1 MKWEDKGQSRNVTDN
16 RRRSGRGSGRGVG
29 RGVGGGMASLG
40 VGGFLIVLVLS
51 LVSGVDLFGLLGIQS
66 PLSQG
71 GTTQTQSQPQSQ
83 SRIQPQSQ
91 GGVGT
96 PGDQQMVSFV
106 SAVLDD
112 SQATWT
118 AIFRENDISYR
129 EAQLSLESGTVPSAC
144 GNVPAAAG
152 PFYCPLD
159 EIVYLN
165 FAFFDDLQ
173 NRYGASG
180 DFAQAYVIAHEIGHH
195 VQNLLGTSDE
205 VRQQQQA
212 NPRAA
217 NRLSV
222 ALELQADCYA
232 GVWGGEQTQAGSQ
245 QSSSRVGSISQ
256 ADFEEGITAAAAIGD
271 DRLQEQATG
280 RVNPETFTHG
290 SSEQRVNWFSRGF
303 KTGDPSQCDTF
314 AAL

>member
-1 MKWEDKGQSRNVTDN
+1 MKWEDRGQSRNVTDN
-16 RRRSGRGSGRGVG
+16 RGRSGRGVG
-29 RGVGGGMASLG
+29 RGVGGGLASLG

-51 LVSGVDLFGLLGIQS
+51 LVSGVDLFGLLRIQS
-66 PLSQG
+66 PLQG
-71 GTTQTQSQPQSQ
+71 GTTQTQTQTQPQSQ
-83 SRIQPQSQ
+83 NGAQS
-91 GGVGT
+91 
-96 PGDQQMVSFV
+96 PGDRQMVSFV

-118 AIFRENDISYR
+118 AIFRENKLTYR
-129 EAQLSLESGTVPSAC
+129 DAQLSLESGTVPSAC
-144 GNVPAAAG
+144 GNVPASAG

-159 EIVYLN
+159 ETIYLN
-165 FAFFDDLQ
+165 FAFFGDLQ

-180 DFAQAYVIAHEIGHH
+180 DFAQAYVIAHEMGHH
-195 VQNLLGTSDE
+195 VQNLLGTSDQ

-212 NPRAA
+212 NPRQA

-232 GVWGGEQTQAGSQ
+232 GIWGGEQTQAKTNPSDQLYG
-245 QSSSRVGSISQ
+245 ITQ

-271 DRLQEQATG
+271 DRLQKQATG
-280 RVNPETFTHG
+280 RVNPEAFTHG

-303 KTGDPSQCDTF
+303 KSGNPSQCDTF
-314 AAL
+314 ASL

>member
-1 MKWEDKGQSRNVTDN
+1 MKWEDRGQSRNVSDN
-16 RRRSGRGSGRGVG
+16 RGRSGGGSGRA
-29 RGVGGGMASLG
+29 VGGLASLG
-40 VGGFLIVLVLS
+40 IGGFLIVLVLS
-51 LVSGVDLFGLLGIQS
+51 LVTGVDLFGLLGIQS

-71 GTTQTQSQPQSQ
+71 GTPQTQSQTQSQ
-83 SRIQPQSQ
+83 SQRAGSPADRQR
-91 GGVGT
+91 
-96 PGDQQMVSFV
+96 VSFV

-112 SQATWT
+112 SQATWA
-118 AIFRENDISYR
+118 AIFRENDIAYE

-159 EIVYLN
+159 ETIYLN
-165 FAFFDDLQ
+165 FAFFGDLQ

-180 DFAQAYVIAHEIGHH
+180 DFAQAYVIAHEMGHH

-212 NPRAA
+212 NPGQA

-232 GVWGGEQTQAGSQ
+232 GIWGGEQLRAESQ
-245 QSSSRVGSISQ
+245 QSSSRVEAISQ

-271 DRLQEQATG
+271 DRLQRQATG
-280 RVNPETFTHG
+280 RVNPEAFTHG

-303 KTGDPSQCDTF
+303 KSGNPSQCDTF
-314 AAL
+314 ASL

>member
-1 MKWEDKGQSRNVTDN
+1 MKWEDRGQSRNVTDN
-16 RRRSGRGSGRGVG
+16 RGRSGRGGRS
-29 RGVGGGMASLG
+29 VGGGMASLG
-40 VGGFLIVLVLS
+40 IGGFLVVLVLS

-66 PLSQG
+66 PLQS
-71 GTTQTQSQPQSQ
+71 GTTQTQSQSG
-83 SRIQPQSQ
+83 SAR
-91 GGVGT
+91 T
-96 PGDQQMVSFV
+96 PGDQQQVSFV

-112 SQATWT
+112 SQATWA
-118 AIFRENDISYR
+118 AIFRENNIPYR
-129 EAQLSLESGTVPSAC
+129 EAQLSLESGNVPSAC
-144 GNVPAAAG
+144 GNIPASAG

-159 EIVYLN
+159 ETVYLN
-165 FAFFDDLQ
+165 FAFFNDLQ

-256 ADFEEGITAAAAIGD
+256 ADFEEGLTAAAAIGD
-271 DRLQEQATG
+271 DRLQAQATG
-280 RVNPETFTHG
+280 RVNPEAFTHG

-303 KTGDPSQCDTF
+303 RSGNPSQCDTF
-314 AAL
+314 ASL

>member
-1 MKWEDKGQSRNVTDN
+1 MKWEDRGRSRNVTDN
-16 RRRSGRGSGRGVG
+16 RGRSSGRGSRGRS
-29 RGVGGGMASLG
+29 VGGGMASLG
-40 VGGFLIVLVLS
+40 IGGFLIVLVLS

-66 PLSQG
+66 PLQG
-71 GTTQTQSQPQSQ
+71 GSSQTQTQSQNSA
-83 SRIQPQSQ
+83 
-91 GGVGT
+91 GT
-96 PGDQQMVSFV
+96 PADEQMVSFV

-112 SQATWT
+112 SQATWA
-118 AIFRENDISYR
+118 AIFRENNLTYE
-129 EAQLSLESGTVPSAC
+129 EARLSLESGTVPSAC
-144 GNVPAAAG
+144 GDVPASAG

-159 EIVYLN
+159 ETVYLN
-165 FAFFDDLQ
+165 FAFFGELQ

-195 VQNLLGTSDE
+195 VQNLLGASDE

-212 NPRAA
+212 NPRQA

-232 GVWGGEQTQAGSQ
+232 GVWGGEQTQAGAQ
-245 QSSSRVGSISQ
+245 QSSTRVGSISQ

-280 RVNPETFTHG
+280 RVNPEAFTHG
-290 SSEQRVNWFSRGF
+290 SSEQRVRWFTRGF
-303 KTGDPSQCDTF
+303 NSRDPGQCDTF
-314 AAL
+314 ASL

>member
-1 MKWEDKGQSRNVTDN
+1 MKWEDRGRSRNVTDN
-16 RRRSGRGSGRGVG
+16 RGRSGRGVG

-51 LVSGVDLFGLLGIQS
+51 LVSGVDLFGLFGIQS
-66 PLSQG
+66 PLQG
-71 GTTQTQSQPQSQ
+71 GTTPTQTQSQPQSQ
-83 SRIQPQSQ
+83 PKPQS
-91 GGVGT
+91 GSIRT
-96 PGDQQMVSFV
+96 PGDAQKVSFV

-112 SQATWT
+112 SQATWA
-118 AIFRENDISYR
+118 AIFQENDIPYR

-144 GNVPAAAG
+144 GDVPASAG

-159 EIVYLN
+159 ETVYLN
-165 FAFFDDLQ
+165 FAFFDDLR

-180 DFAQAYVIAHEIGHH
+180 DFAQAYVIAHEMGHH
-195 VQNLLGTSDE
+195 VQNLLGTSGE

-212 NPRAA
+212 NPGAA

-232 GVWGGEQTQAGSQ
+232 GVWGGEQTRAGAQ
-245 QSSSRVGSISQ
+245 QSSTRVGSISQ

-271 DRLQEQATG
+271 DRLQAEATG
-280 RVNPETFTHG
+280 RVNPEAFTHG
-290 SSEQRVNWFSRGF
+290 SSEQRVNWFSQGF
-303 KTGDPSQCDTF
+303 SSGNPSRCDTF
-314 AAL
+314 ASL

>member
-1 MKWEDKGQSRNVTDN
+1 MKWEDRGQSRNVTDN
-16 RRRSGRGSGRGVG
+16 RGRRSSGRGGGV
-29 RGVGGGMASLG
+29 GGMASLG

-66 PLSQG
+66 PLQG
-71 GTTQTQSQPQSQ
+71 GATPTQTQSS
-83 SRIQPQSQ
+83 SA
-91 GGVGT
+91 GT

-112 SQATWT
+112 SQATWA
-118 AIFRENDISYR
+118 AIFRENNIAYR
-129 EAQLSLESGTVPSAC
+129 EAQLSLESGNVPSAC
-144 GNVPAAAG
+144 GTVPASAG

-159 EIVYLN
+159 ETVYLN
-165 FAFFDDLQ
+165 FAFFNDLQ

-180 DFAQAYVIAHEIGHH
+180 DFAQAYVIAHEMGHH

-212 NPRAA
+212 NPRQA

-232 GVWGGEQTQAGSQ
+232 GIWGGEQTQAKSQ
-245 QSSSRVGSISQ
+245 QAGDQIESISQ

-271 DRLQEQATG
+271 DRLQAQATG
-280 RVNPETFTHG
+280 RVNPEAFTHG
-290 SSEQRVNWFSRGF
+290 SSEQRVQWFSQGF
-303 KTGDPSQCDTF
+303 KSGNPSQCDTF
-314 AAL
+314 ASL

>member
-1 MKWEDKGQSRNVTDN
+1 MKWEDRGQSRNVSDN
-16 RRRSGRGSGRGVG
+16 RGRRSGGTGGRGV
-29 RGVGGGMASLG
+29 GGMASLG

-66 PLSQG
+66 PLQG
-71 GTTQTQSQPQSQ
+71 GTTQTQNQSQNQPQSAG
-83 SRIQPQSQ
+83 SPADR
-91 GGVGT
+91 
-96 PGDQQMVSFV
+96 QMVSFV

-112 SQATWT
+112 SQATWA
-118 AIFRENDISYR
+118 AIFRENNIAYQ
-129 EAQLSLESGTVPSAC
+129 EARLSLESGLVPSAC
-144 GNVPAAAG
+144 GNIPASAG

-159 EIVYLN
+159 DTIYLN
-165 FAFFDDLQ
+165 FAFFNDLK

-180 DFAQAYVIAHEIGHH
+180 DFAQAYVIAHELGHH

-212 NPRAA
+212 NPRQA

-232 GVWGGEQTQAGSQ
+232 GIWGGEQTQAKVNQ
-245 QSSSRVGSISQ
+245 NDQLYAISQ

-271 DRLQEQATG
+271 DRLQRQATG
-280 RVNPETFTHG
+280 RVNPEAFTHG

-303 KTGDPSQCDTF
+303 KSGNPSQCDTF
-314 AAL
+314 ASL

>member
-1 MKWEDKGQSRNVTDN
+1 MKWEDRGQSRNVTDN
-16 RRRSGRGSGRGVG
+16 RGRSGRSSGRGVG

-66 PLSQG
+66 PLQG
-71 GTTQTQSQPQSQ
+71 GTNQTQTQPQTQPQS
-83 SRIQPQSQ
+83 SSA
-91 GGVGT
+91 GT
-96 PGDQQMVSFV
+96 PGDAQKVSFV

-112 SQATWT
+112 SQATWA
-118 AIFRENDISYR
+118 AIFRENDIAYE

-144 GNVPAAAG
+144 GNVPASAG

-159 EIVYLN
+159 ETVYLN
-165 FAFFDDLQ
+165 FAFFNDLQ

-212 NPRAA
+212 NPQQA

-232 GVWGGEQTQAGSQ
+232 GVWGGEQTRAGSQ

-271 DRLQEQATG
+271 DRLQAQATG
-280 RVNPETFTHG
+280 RVNPEAFTHG

-303 KTGDPSQCDTF
+303 ESGDPSQCDTF
-314 AAL
+314 ASL